1 MRLPLINIR
10 SIEQFEMALFIIY
23 FLLMVKQFSGVTL
36 IFPQKMVTFFFLSVL
51 IFLLCNIVKYLEKK
65 VERKRELY
73 TLNITHTITFIS
85 NQ

>member
-36 IFPQKMVTFFFLSVL
+36 IFPQLHR
-51 IFLLCNIVKYLEKK
+51 ILLLKSQ
-65 VERKRELY
+65 
-73 TLNITHTITFIS
+73 F
-85 NQ
+85 